1 MLDWHINFEAEI
13 AIKMKNLQG
22 KNVLILGLGV
32 SGLAMARWCVR
43 LGANVTVIDSRA
55 NPPNSEVVKNE
66 LSTVRILNGDFSPK
80 LLTEGSIDILL
91 VSPGI
96 RPKDFAEIFKVARS
110 TDVTVSGEL
119 CLFSQALAS
128 LKESNSYSPQVLA
141 ITGTNGKTTVTSLT
155 GKLIDRAGKSV
166 VVAGNIG
173 PSMLDELIMCLDRE
187 KLPDVWVLEL
197 SSFQL
202 SDVDCFEP
210 TAGVILNIT
219 PDHLDWH
226 EDIEAYARAKM
237 NVFGKTTKILL
248 NRNDEHVMRLA
259 HSKEWIR
266 KNSTPYLT
274 FGTNAPSR
282 IGDYGLES
290 VDNVTWLVKCM
301 SADDTGFKNKKNAK
315 EAEVFLQR
323 LVPTDALQIRGEHN
337 AANGLAALALAET
350 AGCALAPMLF
360 AIREYRGEP
369 HRVESIGHVNG
380 VEYIDDSKGTNVG
393 ATVAALKGLGKGKN
407 IILILGGDAK
417 GQSFTALLDP
427 VIKHVRVLIVFGKD
441 KPLIQEFLSPTGI
454 PIILASDMA
463 SVVTAADEHA
473 QEGNLVLLSPA
484 CASLDMYKN
493 YEHRSQVFIEQV
505 KRLAEHTSNKEVL

>member
-13 AIKMKNLQG
+13 VIKMKNLQG

-43 LGANVTVIDSRA
+43 FGANVTVIDSRA
-55 NPPNSEVVKNE
+55 NPPNIELVKNE
-66 LSTVRILNGDFSPK
+66 LSTVRVLNGDFSPE
-80 LLTEGSIDILL
+80 LLTEENIQLLL

-96 RPKDFAEIFKVARS
+96 KPINFAEIFKVARS

-119 CLFSQALAS
+119 CRFSQALAS

-274 FGTNAPSR
+274 FGTNAPTR

-301 SADDTGFKNKKNAK
+301 SADDTG
-315 EAEVFLQR
+315 
-323 LVPTDALQIRGEHN
+323 
-337 AANGLAALALAET
+337 
-350 AGCALAPMLF
+350 
-360 AIREYRGEP
+360 
-369 HRVESIGHVNG
+369 
-380 VEYIDDSKGTNVG
+380 
-393 ATVAALKGLGKGKN
+393 
-407 IILILGGDAK
+407 
-417 GQSFTALLDP
+417 
-427 VIKHVRVLIVFGKD
+427 
-441 KPLIQEFLSPTGI
+441 
-454 PIILASDMA
+454 
-463 SVVTAADEHA
+463 
-473 QEGNLVLLSPA
+473 
-484 CASLDMYKN
+484 
-493 YEHRSQVFIEQV
+493 
-505 KRLAEHTSNKEVL
+505 